1 MLKRLESRTP
11 TLFALAAVAGVL
23 ILLPPVLPKYV
34 VILMTQSLIYAIVA
48 MSLDVLIGYT
58 NLKSLGHGSFFAI
71 GAYTSAILVT
81 KFQVGFGVSLLASM
95 GMAAAASALVALLS
109 LRAAGIYFLLI
120 TLAIAM
126 CIWGLIYRWVSLT
139 GGDNGIMDIPRPKL
153 GLGLNML
160 DPVVFYYFI
169 LVFFAVCLILIFL
182 LVRSPFGRTL
192 VGIRDSESRMKVLG
206 FNVWLHKYIA
216 LIIAGAFA
224 GLAGNLYSYYNRFV
238 GPSDSDLLQCMEFVL
253 MVSIGG
259 QGSLIGPNI
268 GAFLITFLKNMVSV
282 YTKRYLMIL
291 SLVYILTAKYMPD
304 GVIGFLKQFQT
315 RRKLA

>member
-1 MLKRLESRTP
+1 MLKRLESRKRKF
-11 TLFALAAVAGVL
+11 LALGAAVGVL
-23 ILLPPVLPKYV
+23 VLLPPIFPKYV
-34 VILMTQSLIYAIVA
+34 VILMTQSLVYAIVA
-48 MSLDVLIGYT
+48 MSLDLLIGYT
-58 NLKSLGHGSFFAI
+58 NLKSLGHGAFFAS

-81 KFQVGFGVSLLASM
+81 KLHVGFGVSLLSSM
-95 GMAAAASALVALLS
+95 GMAAGASALVGLLA

-126 CIWGLIYRWVSLT
+126 CIWGLLYRWVSLT
-139 GGDNGIMDIPRPKL
+139 GGDNGIMDIPRPNL
-153 GLGLNML
+153 GLGLDLL
-160 DPVVFYYFI
+160 DTVTFYYFI
-169 LVFFAVCLILIFL
+169 LFFFVVCLILILL

-206 FNVWLHKYIA
+206 FNVWLHKYLA

-238 GPSDSDLLQCMEFVL
+238 GPGDSDLMQCMEFVL

-259 QGSLIGPNI
+259 QGTLIGPNI

-291 SLVYILTAKYMPD
+291 AFVYILTAKYAPE
-304 GVIGFLKQFQT
+304 GVIGLLKRFQT
-315 RRKLA
+315 RGKLA

>member
-1 MLKRLESRTP
+1 MLKRLESRKRK
-11 TLFALAAVAGVL
+11 LLALGAIALVL
-23 ILLPPVLPKYV
+23 VLLPPVFPPYV
-34 VILMTQSLIYAIVA
+34 VILMTQSLVYAIVA

-58 NLKSLGHGSFFAI
+58 NLKSLGHGAFFAI

-81 KFQVGFGVSLLASM
+81 KLHVGFGVSLLSSM
-95 GMAAAASALVALLS
+95 GMAAGASALVGLLT

-126 CIWGLIYRWVSLT
+126 CIWGLLYRWVSLT
-139 GGDNGIMDIPRPKL
+139 GGDNGIMDIPRPNL
-153 GLGLNML
+153 GLGLDLL
-160 DPVVFYYFI
+160 DTVTFYYFI
-169 LVFFAVCLILIFL
+169 LFFFVACLILIFL

-206 FNVWLHKYIA
+206 FNVWLHKYLA

-224 GLAGNLYSYYNRFV
+224 GLAGNLYAYYNRFV
-238 GPSDSDLLQCMEFVL
+238 GPNDSDLMQCMEFVL

-259 QGSLIGPNI
+259 QGTLIGPNI

-291 SLVYILTAKYMPD
+291 AFVYILTAKYAPE
-304 GVIGFLKQFQT
+304 GVIGLLKRFQT
-315 RRKLA
+315 RGKLA

>member
-1 MLKRLESRTP
+1 LQKRFESRKH

-23 ILLPPVLPKYV
+23 ILLPPILPKYV
-34 VILMTQSLIYAIVA
+34 VILMTQSLVYAIVA

-81 KFQVGFGVSLLASM
+81 KLNVGFGASLLASI
-95 GMAAAASALVALLS
+95 GMAAAASALVGLLS
-109 LRAAGIYFLLI
+109 LRASGIYFLLI

-126 CIWGLIYRWVSLT
+126 CIWGLLYRWVSLT

-153 GLGLNML
+153 GLGLNLL

-169 LVFFAVCLILIFL
+169 LAFFAACLILILL

-206 FNVWLHKYIA
+206 FNVWLHKYLA

-238 GPSDSDLLQCMEFVL
+238 GPGDADLMQCMEFVL

-259 QGSLIGPNI
+259 QGTLIGPNI

-291 SLVYILTAKYMPD
+291 ALVYIITAKYAPE
-304 GVIGFLKQFQT
+304 GVIGFLKRFQT
-315 RRKLA
+315 RRKFA

>member
-1 MLKRLESRTP
+1 LLKRLESRKRK
-11 TLFALAAVAGVL
+11 LLALGAIALVL
-23 ILLPPVLPKYV
+23 VLLPPVFPTYV
-34 VILMTQSLIYAIVA
+34 VILMTQSLVYAIVA

-58 NLKSLGHGSFFAI
+58 NLKSLGHGAFFAI

-81 KFQVGFGVSLLASM
+81 KLHVGFGVSLLSSM
-95 GMAAAASALVALLS
+95 GMAAGASALVGLLT

-126 CIWGLIYRWVSLT
+126 CIWGLLYRWVSLT
-139 GGDNGIMDIPRPKL
+139 GGDNGIMDIPRPNL
-153 GLGLNML
+153 GLGLDLL
-160 DPVVFYYFI
+160 DTVTFYYFI
-169 LVFFAVCLILIFL
+169 LFFFVACLILIFL

-206 FNVWLHKYIA
+206 FNVWLHKYLA

-224 GLAGNLYSYYNRFV
+224 GLAGNLYAYYNRFV
-238 GPSDSDLLQCMEFVL
+238 GPNDSDLMQCMEFVL

-259 QGSLIGPNI
+259 QGTLIGPNI
-268 GAFLITFLKNMVSV
+268 GAFIITFLKNMVSV

-291 SLVYILTAKYMPD
+291 AFVYILTAKYAPE
-304 GVIGFLKQFQT
+304 GVIGLLKRFQT
-315 RRKLA
+315 RGKLA

>member
-1 MLKRLESRTP
+1 L
-11 TLFALAAVAGVL
+11 ALGAIVGVL
-23 ILLPPVLPKYV
+23 VLLPPIFPPYV
-34 VILMTQSLIYAIVA
+34 VILMTQSLVYAIVA

-81 KFQVGFGVSLLASM
+81 KLHVGFGVSLLSSM
-95 GMAAAASALVALLS
+95 GMAAGASALVGLLA

-126 CIWGLIYRWVSLT
+126 CIWGLLYRWASLT
-139 GGDNGIMDIPRPKL
+139 GGDNGIMDIPRPNL
-153 GLGLNML
+153 GLGLDLL
-160 DPVVFYYFI
+160 DTVTFYYFI
-169 LVFFAVCLILIFL
+169 LFFFVVCLILILL

-206 FNVWLHKYIA
+206 FNVWLHKYLA

-224 GLAGNLYSYYNRFV
+224 GLAGNLYAYYNRFV
-238 GPSDSDLLQCMEFVL
+238 GPGDSDLMQCMEFVL

-259 QGSLIGPNI
+259 QGTLIGPNI

-291 SLVYILTAKYMPD
+291 AFVYILTAKYAPE
-304 GVIGFLKQFQT
+304 GIIGLLKRFQT
-315 RRKLA
+315 RGKLA

>member
-1 MLKRLESRTP
+1 MRQRLESRKL
-11 TLFALAAVAGVL
+11 TLLALAAVAGVL
-23 ILLPPVLPKYV
+23 ILLPPILPKYV
-34 VILMTQSLIYAIVA
+34 VILMTQSLVYAIVA

-81 KFQVGFGVSLLASM
+81 KLQVGFGTSLLASM
-95 GMAAAASALVALLS
+95 GMAAGASALVGLLS

-139 GGDNGIMDIPRPKL
+139 GGDNGIMDIPRPKF
-153 GLGLNML
+153 GLGLNLL

-169 LVFFAVCLILIFL
+169 LVFFMGCLILILL

-206 FNVWLHKYIA
+206 FNVWLHKYLA

-238 GPSDSDLLQCMEFVL
+238 GPGDSDLMQCMEFVL

-259 QGSLIGPNI
+259 QGTLIGPNI

-291 SLVYILTAKYMPD
+291 SLVYILTAKYAPE
-304 GVIGFLKQFQT
+304 GVIGFLKRFQV
-315 RRKLA
+315 RGKFA